1 MSAVR
6 IFRRTGLVLSSA
18 LVLIGGAAGTASA
31 AAPSV
36 GDTWATGVTASVAVF
51 YAEVNPNGEPTTYHF
66 EYISDAD
73 YQANVEA
80 AKDPFTGALRYPV
93 AVEANIGVSNT
104 FEEAV
109 QHAGG
114 MKAETAYL
122 YRIATKNASGTT
134 YGETKRIVTQ
144 ASISTFELPDRRG
157 WEMVSPIDKN
167 GGEIQSFNG
176 VFGGGVLQGASG
188 GGMVTYSSTS
198 SFGDDAPGAPGASQY
213 LGTRTSSGWVTQNI
227 TLPMVAGGYSNDGA
241 PYQLFSQDLA
251 GGLVIN
257 GDHCRT
263 TGTDCPVP
271 NPPLAGSG
279 APAGYL
285 NYYLRDNLT
294 GAYHALL
301 TASEIAFTD
310 VAPENF
316 DVIFAGAT
324 PDLGQ
329 VAVSSCAAL
338 TADATE
344 ALVGGDACD
353 PTKQNLYLWSP
364 TGLRLINVLPGD
376 SQGTP
381 GARLAA
387 QDAISDDGSRAYWMD
402 NAGGGLYLNQAGA
415 GSTLVSAAGVFQ
427 TASSNGGFAFF
438 TQGGHLYR
446 YLAPSGPAT
455 DLTPG
460 GGVLGVL
467 GASDDGGVVYY
478 LDGTGVH
485 RWDGS
490 TSSVAAGAH
499 AGNYPP
505 TTGTARV
512 SADGSRL
519 LFLSDED
526 LTGVDSFGA
535 IQLFIYSE
543 PGTGGTSGLVC
554 VSCNPSGE
562 RPQGDSSIPGA
573 IANGEFAGATQLY
586 KPRVLSGDGN
596 HVFFESA
603 DGLLPKDTN
612 GESDVFEW
620 EAFGSS
626 GCGLE
631 AGCIL
636 PISSGRGKEGAS
648 FVDASLDG
656 TDAFFLTNESLFGPD
671 PGGVD
676 IYDARVIGGFPEPA
690 PPLACIGDACQAL
703 PPKPEDPEPGTG
715 FLTDELNGG
724 VQIKTLHRR
733 HRRHRKQHAKK
744 PHRKHRGKGKS
755 RGGRR

>member
-1 MSAVR
+1 MLLM
-6 IFRRTGLVLSSA
+6 G
-18 LVLIGGAAGTASA
+18 GGAASASA

-36 GDTWATGVTASVAVF
+36 GETWATGVTASGAVF

-66 EYISDAD
+66 EYISEAA

-80 AKDPFTGALRYPV
+80 AKDPFTKALRYPV
-93 AVEANIGVSNT
+93 AIEANIGVSTT

-114 MKAETAYL
+114 MKPATPYL
-122 YRIATKNASGTT
+122 YRISTENPSGPTD
-134 YGETKRIVTQ
+134 GATKRIVTQ
-144 ASISTFELPDRRG
+144 AAVSTFELPDRRG

-167 GGEIQSFNG
+167 GGEIQTFNG

-188 GGMVTYSSTS
+188 GGTVTYSSTA
-198 SFGDDAPGAPGASQY
+198 SFGADAAGAPGASQY
-213 LGTRTSSGWVTQNI
+213 LGTRTSTGWTTQNI

-241 PYQLFSQDLA
+241 PYQLFSQDLFT
-251 GGLVIN
+251 GLAIN

-285 NYYLRDNLT
+285 NYYLRDNQT
-294 GAYHALL
+294 GAYRALL
-301 TASEIAFTD
+301 TASEVAFTD
-310 VAPENF
+310 VAAENF

-324 PDLGQ
+324 PGLGQ

-338 TADATE
+338 TANATE

-353 PTKQNLYLWSP
+353 PSKQNLYLWSP
-364 TGLRLINVLPGD
+364 TGLRLLNVLPGD

-381 GARLAA
+381 GARVAA
-387 QDAISDDGSRAYWMD
+387 QDAAISDDGSRAYFVD
-402 NAGGGLYLNQAGA
+402 NASGGLYLNQAGS

-427 TASSNGGFAFF
+427 TAATTGGVAYF

-446 YLAPSGPAT
+446 FAAPSGPAT

-460 GGVLGVL
+460 GGLLGVL

-485 RWDGS
+485 RWDGT
-490 TSSVAAGAH
+490 TSPVADGAD

-526 LTGVDSFGA
+526 LTEFESFGA
-535 IQLFIYSE
+535 TQVFLYSE
-543 PGTGGTSGLVC
+543 PGTGGSSGLVC

-562 RPQGDSSIPGA
+562 RPEGDASIPGA

-586 KPRVLSGDGN
+586 KPRVLTEDGS
-596 HVFFESA
+596 HVFFDSV

-612 GESDVFEW
+612 GEPDVFEW
-620 EAFGSS
+620 AAFGVS
-626 GCGLE
+626 GCGL
-631 AGCIL
+631 AKGCIS
-636 PISSGRGKEGAS
+636 PISSGRGKGGAS
-648 FVDASLDG
+648 FVDSSLDG
-656 TDAFFLTNESLFGPD
+656 SDAFFLTDESLFGPD

-676 IYDARVIGGFPEPA
+676 LYDARVTGGFPEPV
-690 PPLACIGDACQAL
+690 PPLACEGDACQAL

-715 FLTDELNGG
+715 FLTDELNGA
-724 VQIKTLHRR
+724 VKVKTLHRR
-733 HRRHRKQHAKK
+733 HRRHRKHHAKK
-744 PHRKHRGKGKS
+744 KHAKTP
-755 RGGRR
+755 

>member
-1 MSAVR
+1 MREVGF
-6 IFRRTGLVLSSA
+6 FRRTGLLLSSA
-18 LVLIGGAAGTASA
+18 LLLMGGAAASASA

-51 YAEVNPNGEPTTYHF
+51 HAEVNPNGEPTAYHF
-66 EYISDAD
+66 EYISEAD

-80 AKDPFTGALRYPV
+80 AEDPFTGALKYPV
-93 AVEANIGVSNT
+93 AVEANIGVSNN

-114 MKAETAYL
+114 MTPATTYL
-122 YRIATKNASGTT
+122 YRIATENPSGPTF
-134 YGETKRIVTQ
+134 GPTKRIVTQ
-144 ASISTFELPDRRG
+144 AAVSTFELPDRRG

-167 GGEIQSFNG
+167 GGEIQTFNG

-198 SFGDDAPGAPGASQY
+198 SFGAEAPGAPGASQY

-227 TLPMVAGGYSNDGA
+227 TVPMVAGGYSNDGA
-241 PYQLFSQDLA
+241 PYQLFSQDLID
-251 GGLVIN
+251 GLVIN

-285 NYYLRDNLT
+285 NYYLRDNQT
-294 GAYHALL
+294 GDYHALL

-310 VAPENF
+310 VTPENF
-316 DVIFAGAT
+316 DVTFAGGT

-329 VAVSSCAAL
+329 LVVSSCAAL
-338 TADATE
+338 TADAKE

-353 PTKQNLYLWSP
+353 PTKQNLYLWSA

-381 GARLAA
+381 GAQLAA
-387 QDAISDDGSRAYWMD
+387 QDAVSDDGSRVYWV
-402 NAGGGLYLNQAGA
+402 AGGSLYLNQAGT
-415 GSTLVSAAGVFQ
+415 GSTLVSAGGVFQ
-427 TASSNGGFAFF
+427 TASTTGDIAFF
-438 TQGGHLYR
+438 TQAGHLYR
-446 YLAPSGPAT
+446 YAAPSGPAT
-455 DLTPG
+455 DLTPSG
-460 GGVLGVL
+460 GILGVL

-478 LDGTGVH
+478 LDGTGIH
-485 RWDGS
+485 RWDGNVS
-490 TSSVAAGAH
+490 PVADAAEV
-499 AGNYPP
+499 GNYPP

-526 LTGVDSFGA
+526 LTEFESFGA
-535 IQLFIYSE
+535 TQVFMYSE
-543 PGTGGTSGLVC
+543 PGTGGSSGLVC

-562 RPQGDSSIPGA
+562 RPDGDASIPGA
-573 IANGEFAGATQLY
+573 IANGEFVGATQLY
-586 KPRVLSGDGN
+586 KPRVLTEDGN
-596 HVFFESA
+596 HVFFDSA

-612 GESDVFEW
+612 GEPDVFEW
-620 EAFGSS
+620 EAFGVS
-626 GCGLE
+626 GCGL
-631 AGCIL
+631 AKGCIL
-636 PISSGRGKEGAS
+636 PISSGRGKAGAS
-648 FVDASLDG
+648 FVDSSLDG
-656 TDAFFLTNESLFGPD
+656 TDAFFLTDESLFGPD
-671 PGGVD
+671 PGGAD
-676 IYDARVIGGFPEPA
+676 LYDARVKGGFPEPT
-690 PPLACIGDACQAL
+690 PPLACEGDACQAL

-715 FLTDELNGG
+715 FLTDELNAS

-733 HRRHRKQHAKK
+733 HRRHRKHHAKNQQ
-744 PHRKHRGKGKS
+744 RKHRGSKS
-755 RGGRR
+755 KGGRR

>member
-1 MSAVR
+1 VR
-6 IFRRTGLVLSSA
+6 IFRRAGLLLSSA
-18 LVLIGGAAGTASA
+18 LLLIGGSAASASA

-36 GDTWATGVTASVAVF
+36 GDTWATGVNASVAVF
-51 YAEVNPNGEPTTYHF
+51 HAEVNPGGEPTTYHY
-66 EYISDAD
+66 EYIDESG

-80 AKDPFTGALRYPV
+80 AKGPFTGALRYPV
-93 AVEANIGVSNT
+93 AVEANIGVSNK

-114 MKAETAYL
+114 MKPETTYL
-122 YRIATKNASGTT
+122 YRIATENPSGPAF
-134 YGETKRIVTQ
+134 GETKRIVTQ
-144 ASISTFELPDRRG
+144 ASVSTFELPDRRG
-157 WEMVSPIDKN
+157 WEMVSPIEKN

-176 VFGGGVLQGASG
+176 VLGGGVLQAASG

-198 SFGDDAPGAPGASQY
+198 SFGAADGAPGASQY
-213 LGTRTSSGWVTQNI
+213 LSTRTSSGWVTQNI

-285 NYYLRDNLT
+285 NYYLRDNQT
-294 GAYHALL
+294 GASQALL
-301 TASEIAFTD
+301 TASEIAYTN
-310 VAPENF
+310 VTPENF

-329 VAVSSCAAL
+329 VVMSSCAAL
-338 TADATE
+338 TADAKE
-344 ALVGGDACD
+344 SPVGGDACD
-353 PTKQNLYLWSP
+353 PTKQNLYLWSS

-387 QDAISDDGSRAYWMD
+387 QDAVSNDGSRVYWTD
-402 NAGGGLYLNQAGA
+402 SAGNLYLNQAGT
-415 GSTLVSAAGVFQ
+415 GSTLVSSAGAFQ
-427 TASSNGGFAFF
+427 TASSNGGVAFF

-446 YLAPSGPAT
+446 YLAPAGPAT
-455 DLTPG
+455 DLTPA

-467 GASDDGGVVYY
+467 GASEDGGVVYY

-490 TSSVAAGAH
+490 TSPVAPGAGAE
-499 AGNYPP
+499 NYPP

-526 LTGVDSFGA
+526 LTEFDSFGA
-535 IQLFIYSE
+535 TQVYLYSE
-543 PGTGGTSGLVC
+543 PGTGGSSGLVC
-554 VSCNPSGE
+554 ISCNPTGE
-562 RPQGDSSIPGA
+562 RPQGDAWVPGA
-573 IANGEFAGATQLY
+573 IADGEFAGATQLY
-586 KPRVLSGDGN
+586 KPRLLTEDGN
-596 HVFFESA
+596 HAFFDSA

-612 GESDVFEW
+612 GEPDVFEW

-626 GCGLE
+626 GCGL
-631 AGCIL
+631 ATGCIT

-648 FVDASLDG
+648 FVDSSLDG
-656 TDAFFLTNESLFGPD
+656 SDAFFLTDESLYGPD
-671 PGGVD
+671 PGGAD
-676 IYDARVIGGFPEPA
+676 LYDARVKGGFPEPT
-690 PPLACIGDACQAL
+690 PPLACVGDSCQAL

-715 FLTDELNGG
+715 FLTDELNGA
-724 VQIKTLHRR
+724 VHIKALHRR
-733 HRRHRKQHAKK
+733 HRRHHAK
-744 PHRKHRGKGKS
+744 HHLNHRGKGKS
-755 RGGRR
+755 KGGRR